1 MSAPVDPA
9 VDPTDGMVQADPVT
23 RVQGRGG
30 YRENLA
36 ALSAA
41 QKSGVN
47 APAYTRF
54 VNRWA
59 GRRLA
64 ALAGALGLTPNQVT
78 VLSGIVSWVGILT
91 IALVAPSPVTSVLAV
106 LALLLGYAL
115 DSADGQL
122 ARLTGGGSVLGEW
135 LDHVLD
141 AVKVPGLHLAVLVA
155 IYRFV
160 AADDGPLL
168 LLPLLF
174 ALVASVYFFTFIL
187 TDQLRRAHGDRRSG
201 RPSASSG
208 SGMLRSVVLLPTDFG
223 VLCLSLATLPWIG
236 AFRLLYGAL
245 LIVTVV
251 FLLAA
256 VRKWRNEMSVL
267 SAHRAQGASS

>member
-1 MSAPVDPA
+1 MSASLDPTVDR
-9 VDPTDGMVQADPVT
+9 TDGMDKAGPVT
-23 RVQGRGG
+23 NVETRRG
-30 YRENLA
+30 YRQNLA
-36 ALSAA
+36 SLSAA

-91 IALVAPSPVTSVLAV
+91 IALVAPTPVTSALAV

-155 IYRFV
+155 LFRFV
-160 AADDGPLL
+160 APVDGALL

-187 TDQLRRAHGDRRSG
+187 TDQLRRAHGDLRTS
-201 RPSASSG
+201 RPSAG
-208 SGMLRSVVLLPTDFG
+208 SQNGMLRSLVLLPTDFG
-223 VLCLSLATLPWIG
+223 VLCLSLALLPWIG
-236 AFRLLYGAL
+236 PFRIVYGAL
-245 LIVTVV
+245 LVLTVV

-256 VRKWRNEMSVL
+256 VRKWRREMAVL
-267 SAHRAQGASS
+267 SAHRAEGGSS